1 MERMILVEADG
12 DLAKCVKEYFSGRYD
27 VCHLT
32 TLADAAED
40 PGVSTAALVFA
51 DIDANSPD
59 QWKIVEGFR
68 KDYPRMKIVLTY
80 MASPTGRAWESR
92 IRNTVDVLVRKP
104 YSVLE
109 VDKAIGDPN
118 QQHDG

>member
-1 MERMILVEADG
+1 M
-12 DLAKCVKEYFSGRYD
+12 
-27 VCHLT
+27 CHLT